1 VSGRC
6 FAYVFACTWE
16 DHCKVGF
23 SADPLARL
31 QSLHRRWF
39 EFFDLDRSILVE
51 TETVADAR
59 ALELALRRPLVAH
72 RAPVPLTVRPQAG
85 GHSEWLRGARPAL
98 LAAVAGLAAGGHAV
112 HDPARPWLQSVL
124 ASRAH
129 ALYEWA
135 PAQLQ
140 FDDAGTAMAA
150 PSIQRLVRDAVD
162 ACVALALAIEP
173 LLPPPVLDWYR
184 QPSA

>member
-1 VSGRC
+1 MGPC

-31 QSLHRRWF
+31 QALHRRWF
-39 EFFDLDRSILVE
+39 DFFDLEASILVQA
-51 TETVADAR
+51 ETVADAR
-59 ALELALRRPLVAH
+59 VLELALRRPLVAH

-98 LAAVAGLAAGGHAV
+98 LAAVAGLASAGHVVHA
-112 HDPARPWLQSVL
+112 PARPWLQAVL
-124 ASRAH
+124 AARSH

-140 FDDAGTAMAA
+140 FDDEGRPTAA
-150 PSIQRLVRDAVD
+150 PAIQRLVRDTVD
-162 ACVALALAIEP
+162 ACVALALDIEP
-173 LLPPPVLDWYR
+173 LLPPPVLGWYR
-184 QPSA
+184 RP